1 MTAKP
6 TAGAS
11 EANMHIIP
19 PPVLYLGA
27 LLVGLL
33 GQRLRPVRPLPRG
46 LARPLGWLLIGAGLA
61 LGAWGV
67 ITFRG
72 AGESPNPTQPT
83 RSLVTS
89 GPFRYSRNP
98 LYLGMTAIY
107 LGITALANSLW
118 PLLLLPAVQRVMNE
132 QIVPGEESYLAR
144 RFGAEYAEYR
154 RRVRRWL

>member
-11 EANMHIIP
+11 EEQMHIVP

-27 LLVGLL
+27 LFLGLV
-33 GQRLRPVRPLPRG
+33 GQRLRPVRPLPRE
-46 LARPLGWLLIGAGLA
+46 LARPLGWLLIGGGLA

-67 ITFRG
+67 LTFRG
-72 AGESPNPTQPT
+72 AGESVDPTRPTQA
-83 RSLVTS
+83 LVTG
-89 GPFRYSRNP
+89 GPYRYSRNP
-98 LYLGMTAIY
+98 LYVGMTAIY

-118 PLLLLPAVQRVMNE
+118 PLLLLQPVQRLMNGR
-132 QIVPGEESYLAR
+132 IIPAEEAYLAR
-144 RFGAEYAEYR
+144 RLGDEYAEYR